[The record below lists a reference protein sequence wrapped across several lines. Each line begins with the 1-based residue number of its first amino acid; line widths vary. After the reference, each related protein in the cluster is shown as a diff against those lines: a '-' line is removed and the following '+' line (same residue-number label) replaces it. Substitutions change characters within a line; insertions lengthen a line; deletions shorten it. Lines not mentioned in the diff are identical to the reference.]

1 MTSLKGQS
9 IQLRMT
15 EFIFG
20 LCVVAFG
27 CIILSPDSSNK
38 LLNVAGFISF
48 FLVIYNIK
56 NIYKNEV
63 FWLCL
68 ILLITGICDLV
79 WYGLYKVNNSPA
91 INSYRAYLEVGKI
104 CVYGSL
110 LILAF
115 SINEKFKIGNNKIHY
130 AVIIILQV
138 VMIAYAWYQHVELG
152 MRRVEF
158 SLGSGTSATGAAY
171 TVTFLST
178 YIMMVLQHTR
188 MRFKD
193 LLILAHFFVTF
204 IILVTTGT
212 RAAIMVYPIIFAG
225 LLCIRCYKQRH
236 IPWKGI
242 AVLLLAFMAGAFMM
256 KDNLVKRYND
266 LNKDV
271 SAYENDNTNT
281 SVGAR
286 FAMWQSGLIASK
298 NNYLW
303 QSTDQRNALIKQAVK
318 EDKSLSGALSHI
330 NGHLHNELVEALST
344 KGPSGVLLYLC
355 FVVALAWYSL
365 RQIKSFALFSF
376 LTSMVMFGISG
387 AMFYSKTTPTA
398 WMLTLIMFIV
408 FLTQNRH
415 HDVVK

>member
-9 IQLRMT
+9 IQVRMT
-15 EFIFG
+15 ELIFG

-27 CIILSPDSSNK
+27 CIILSPDFSNK

-56 NIYKNEV
+56 HLYKTEV

-68 ILLITGICDLV
+68 ILLITGICDLA

-104 CVYGSL
+104 CIYGSL
-110 LILAF
+110 LIFAF
-115 SINEKFKIGNNKIHY
+115 SVNEKFKIGNKKIHY
-130 AVIIILQV
+130 AVIIILQIIMV
-138 VMIAYAWYQHVELG
+138 AYAWYQYVELG
-152 MRRVEF
+152 LQRVEF
-158 SLGSGTSATGAAY
+158 SLGGGTSATGAAY
-171 TVTFLST
+171 TVAFLST
-178 YIMMVLQHTR
+178 YIMMVLQHSR

-193 LLILAHFFVTF
+193 LLILVHFFVTF

-271 SAYENDNTNT
+271 SAYEKENSNT

-286 FAMWQSGLIASK
+286 FAMWKSGLIASEH
-298 NNYLW
+298 NYLW
-303 QSTDQRNALIKQAVK
+303 QSTDQRNTLIRQAVK
-318 EDKSLSGALSHI
+318 EDPSLSGALSHI
-330 NGHLHNELVEALST
+330 RGHLHNEFVEAVST
-344 KGPSGVLLYLC
+344 KGPSGVLLYVC
-355 FVVALAWYSL
+355 FVIALAWYSL
-365 RQIKSFALFSF
+365 RQIKSFALFAF
-376 LTSMVMFGISG
+376 LTSMVMFGFSG
-387 AMFYSKTTPTA
+387 VMFYSKTTPTA
-398 WMLTLIMFIV
+398 WMLTLIMFVV

-415 HDVVK
+415 RDVVK